1 MPETL
6 RRLLFALLACV
17 PLAALA
23 APTPFVAE
31 YEVLRKG
38 KAAGVAEVRL
48 DRDGAQWQLRTETR
62 GTAGM
67 ASMVGLEVNESSRFV
82 LVDGQPESREYRY
95 RQTAALRSRE
105 RSVEV
110 DPAAGRILSRDRE
123 REHVFDYRPGV
134 IDRHLVAFVLG
145 QRLKTDREADLGL
158 TVADRDFLGEHRYRV
173 IQTERIRVPEGE
185 YEALAVER
193 QRDDPRGRSTRYWFD
208 PARGITL
215 RLLQR
220 EQNGDE
226 LELRLRRYTP
236 GE

>member
-1 MPETL
+1 MPEIL
-6 RRLLFALLACV
+6 RRLLLSLLALA

-38 KAAGVAEVRL
+38 KPAGVAEVRL
-48 DRDGAQWQLRTETR
+48 DRDGEQWQLRTETR

-67 ASMVGLEVNESSRFV
+67 ASMVGLEVSESSRFV
-82 LVDGQPESREYRY
+82 LVDGQPEAREYRY
-95 RQTAALRSRE
+95 RQKAAMRSRE

-110 DPAAGRILSRDRE
+110 DPAAGRVLSRDRE
-123 REHVFDYRPGV
+123 REHAFDYRPGV
-134 IDRHLVAFVLG
+134 IDRHLVAFALG
-145 QRLKTDREADLGL
+145 QRLMRDREAGLEL

-173 IQTERIRVPEGE
+173 IRSERIRVPEGE
-185 YEALAVER
+185 HAALEVER
-193 QRDDPRGRSTRYWFD
+193 QREDPRGRSTRYWFD

-226 LELRLRRYTP
+226 LELRLVRFAA
-236 GE
+236 GD